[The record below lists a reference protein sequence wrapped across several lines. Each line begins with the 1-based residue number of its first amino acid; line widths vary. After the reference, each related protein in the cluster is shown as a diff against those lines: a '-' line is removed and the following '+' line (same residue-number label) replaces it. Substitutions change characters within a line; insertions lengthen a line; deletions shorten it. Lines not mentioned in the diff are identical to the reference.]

1 MTHEPMPRR
10 WVARPDGTCHICG
23 CGPDRHDVTDR
34 ACPYT
39 IDSLTESQIL
49 AWHRAGGDLLTTLDA
64 STLIRFQLLEH
75 GLLWR
80 PPTPARV
87 AAARF
92 KIAEDMN
99 DAAAW
104 ERIGMPSATS
114 TPGVPGRT
122 REHEHDADHAAP
134 PDQLGT
140 ELPGRDLPGA
150 AAASPAQHS
159 ELGPDHNS
167 SDPEVTP

>member
-10 WVARPDGTCHICG
+10 WVARPDGMCHICG
-23 CGPDRHDVTDR
+23 CGPERHDVTDR
-34 ACPYT
+34 ACPNT
-39 IDSLTESQIL
+39 IDSLTEPQIL
-49 AWHRAGGDLLTTLDA
+49 AWHRAGGDLLTALDA
-64 STLIRFQLLEH
+64 STLIRSQLLEH

-80 PPTPARV
+80 PPSPARI

-104 ERIGMPSATS
+104 ERVGIPSATS
-114 TPGVPGRT
+114 TPGATVRT
-122 REHEHDADHAAP
+122 REHEHDATP

-140 ELPGRDLPGA
+140 ELPRHDLPGA
-150 AAASPAQHS
+150 APTLPAQHG
-159 ELGPDHNS
+159 EPGPDHNS